1 MFNASEQVISIHER
15 ALQLALKETL
25 AQQKYEGIVPAAPD
39 YETIARRAR
48 VIEQALAAEEHGART
63 WYMTPM

>member
-1 MFNASEQVISIHER
+1 MFDASESPISIHER

-25 AQQKYEGIVPAAPD
+25 AQQQYTGIVPVAPD

-48 VIEQALAAEEHGART
+48 AIEQALAAEEHRART
-63 WYMTPM
+63 